1 MSLKHGLLGILDCGE
16 MTGYE
21 LDRVFRD
28 SLAFFW
34 HAQTSQIYRE
44 LTAMESLGW
53 LSSTVVPQSDR
64 PNKKVYA
71 LTPSGKEEL
80 IRWLREDNLAEEINT
95 KNPFLMRLFFLGL
108 LPPEVGIEAM
118 ERYRDACSEALSSLS
133 ADVSIEEYRR
143 YASSPASATYWG
155 ITADF
160 GRRFYEMGV
169 EWANDS
175 IDKIREA
182 TK

>member
-1 MSLKHGLLGILDCGE
+1 MSLKHGLLGILDCAA

-44 LTAMESLGW
+44 LAAMEGLGW

-64 PNKKVYA
+64 PNKKIYS

-80 IRWLREDNLAEEINT
+80 IAWLRKDQTADDFNT
-95 KNPFLMRLFFLGL
+95 KNPFLMRLFFLGI
-108 LPPEVGIEAM
+108 LPPEEGVATLT
-118 ERYRDACSEALSSLS
+118 RYRELCADALAQLTSE
-133 ADVSIEEYRR
+133 DSIEEYRQF
-143 YASSPASATYWG
+143 APSPESATYWG
-155 ITADF
+155 MTADF
-160 GRRFYEMGV
+160 GRRFYELGI
-169 EWANDS
+169 EWADES
-175 IDKIREA
+175 VRKIKEMRR
-182 TK
+182 

>member
-44 LTAMESLGW
+44 LTAMEGLGW
-53 LSSTVVPQSDR
+53 LSSTIVPQSDR

-71 LTPSGKEEL
+71 LTPAGKDEL
-80 IRWLREDNLAEEINT
+80 IRWLRVDRTTDDFNT
-95 KNPFLMRLFFLGL
+95 KNPFLMRLFFLGI
-108 LPPEVGIEAM
+108 LPPEEGIASLS
-118 ERYRDACSEALSSLS
+118 RYRDLCAAELADLSSGE
-133 ADVSIEEYRR
+133 SIEEYRQF
-143 YASSPASATYWG
+143 APSPASATYWA

-160 GRRFYEMGV
+160 GRKFYEMGIA
-169 EWANDS
+169 WANES
-175 IDKIREA
+175 IEKIREA